1 MFNKNRFSLI
11 ETHLVPVGIFPGRY
25 HYELGRSGGQSL
37 HDFGPVELAYVSDE
51 DAVDDEEV
59 LARYRRE
66 ADEKPDPATERIS
79 RGQQLQQQ
87 QSQQQAAS
95 QQSQS
100 QPQPQPQQQQPQ
112 TVVNA
117 SNVPTNDGYDY
128 LTDYPTESTV
138 PTSSPSSTTVSS
150 GEQGLV
156 TPTLRLDKPETSTPI
171 VSIYGKNSSTKEPV
185 KFLSIIFKIQI
196 SAVTRHGSYDYID
209 KI

>member
-1 MFNKNRFSLI
+1 M
-11 ETHLVPVGIFPGRY
+11 
-25 HYELGRSGGQSL
+25 

-59 LARYRRE
+59 LTRYRRE

-87 QSQQQAAS
+87 QSQQQIASQQQVTSQQQVAS

-100 QPQPQPQQQQPQ
+100 QPQSHPQQQQSQ

-138 PTSSPSSTTVSS
+138 PTSSSSSTTVSS
-150 GEQGLV
+150 GEQGLA

-185 KFLSIIFKIQI
+185 RFLSIIFKIQI
-196 SAVTRHGSYDYID
+196 SAVTRHGCYDYID

>member
-1 MFNKNRFSLI
+1 M
-11 ETHLVPVGIFPGRY
+11 
-25 HYELGRSGGQSL
+25 
-37 HDFGPVELAYVSDE
+37 HDFGPVELAYLSDE
-51 DAVDDEEV
+51 DAVDDGEA
-59 LARYRRE
+59 LTRYRRE

-87 QSQQQAAS
+87 QSQQS

-112 TVVNA
+112 AVVNA

-156 TPTLRLDKPETSTPI
+156 TPTLKLDKPETSTPI

-185 KFLSIIFKIQI
+185 RFLSMIFKIQV
-196 SAVTRHGSYDYID
+196 SAVTRRGCYDRPKVSENLRDYSSDRNKTKIKNRKIAFSALFLSYWQL
-209 KI
+209 KAA